1 MKMSMLFIN
10 SINLQRKD
18 YRVALSNLSLYYT
31 WKSFKKFTETINLKY
46 QQHHQYLIHIKE

>member
-31 WKSFKKFTETINLKY
+31 WKSFKNLQK
-46 QQHHQYLIHIKE
+46 Q